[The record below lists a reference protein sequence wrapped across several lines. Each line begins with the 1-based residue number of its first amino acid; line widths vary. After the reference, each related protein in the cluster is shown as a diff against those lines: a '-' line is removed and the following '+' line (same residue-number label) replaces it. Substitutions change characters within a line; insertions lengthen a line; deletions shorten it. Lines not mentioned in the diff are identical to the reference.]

1 VREMYPLLTITGF
14 EKSFLSAGAQET
26 RDYVSE
32 TVNYITECLLAEEAS
47 QVPVSQD
54 KLLAEFK
61 RHVTD
66 PLIHVCD
73 TRRRGLFL
81 KEMLVYIK
89 AVEMEQYVHAKEE
102 VVSLDE
108 YWMYRASS
116 GAVRVCL
123 ALNE

>member
-1 VREMYPLLTITGF
+1 MLTMMTTTTGF

-26 RDYVSE
+26 RDFVSE
-32 TVNYITECLLAEEAS
+32 TVNYMTECLLAEDAS

-54 KLLAEFK
+54 KLLAELK

-66 PLIHVCD
+66 PLFHMCD
-73 TRRRGLFL
+73 MRRRGLFL
-81 KEMLVYIK
+81 KEMLIYIK
-89 AVEMEQYVHAKEE
+89 AVEMEQYVHSKEA